1 MARASRT
8 RRRGGPV
15 NLDTRIDGPAPAM
28 GVATDLARRSLW
40 LVPAAIVISGI
51 GWGVDGIVSTLFA
64 LAIIVANFLLAAW
77 LLAVTGRINATLMA
91 GAALAGFALR
101 MCLIV
106 AAVVLVR
113 NASWAELVPMAF
125 TLVIAHL
132 VLLFWEV
139 RHIAGT
145 PAFPGL
151 KPEADLPNPYLPTEA
166 SNDAASASPAPPT
179 VR

>member
-1 MARASRT
+1 MSLEATA
-8 RRRGGPV
+8 
-15 NLDTRIDGPAPAM
+15 RIDGPAPVM
-28 GVATDLARRSLW
+28 MVAADLAKRSLW
-40 LVPAAIVISGI
+40 LIPVAILIGGI
-51 GWGVDGIVSTLFA
+51 GWGVDGVLSTLYA
-64 LAIIVANFLLAAW
+64 LAIVVANFVLAAW
-77 LLAVTGRINATLMA
+77 LLAVTGRISTTLMA

-101 MCLIV
+101 LCLIV

-113 NASWAELVPMAF
+113 NVAWAELVPMAF
-125 TLVIAHL
+125 TLIIAHL

-151 KPEADLPNPYLPTEA
+151 APKADLPNPYLPTDTSPDEP
-166 SNDAASASPAPPT
+166 SASTSSPT

>member
-1 MARASRT
+1 MNLAASA
-8 RRRGGPV
+8 
-15 NLDTRIDGPAPAM
+15 RIDGPAPVMA
-28 GVATDLARRSLW
+28 VAVDLARRSLW
-40 LVPAAIVISGI
+40 LIPAAILISGI
-51 GWGVDGIVSTLFA
+51 GWGVDGVLSTLYA
-64 LAIIVANFLLAAW
+64 LAIVVGNFVLAAW
-77 LLAVTGRINATLMA
+77 LLAVTGRISTTLMA
-91 GAALAGFALR
+91 GAALAGFAIRL
-101 MCLIV
+101 CLVV

-113 NASWAELVPMAF
+113 NAAWAELVPMAF

-151 KPEADLPNPYLPTEA
+151 APAADEPNPYLPTDA
-166 SNDAASASPAPPT
+166 SSDGPSASPSSPT